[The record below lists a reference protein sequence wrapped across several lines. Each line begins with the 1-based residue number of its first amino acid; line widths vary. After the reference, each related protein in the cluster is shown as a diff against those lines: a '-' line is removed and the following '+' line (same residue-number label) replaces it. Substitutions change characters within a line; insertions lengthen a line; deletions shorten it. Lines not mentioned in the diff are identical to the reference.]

1 MAELSV
7 LDAFERY
14 GSLGPDFLTWL
25 FICSQADDPH
35 PAITSL
41 VQGVEFRGPIVL
53 SGEGGEALKVSLSGD
68 EAPNA
73 PEVRSAL
80 AEGKRIVRS
89 KLLLTIGADQFQC
102 TLNGETFDLSGL
114 KLPIPKTP
122 DWELFLSDRIQAMQ
136 HLFGILDSLFEAFL
150 AVRLAPDT
158 WKEEA
163 ARWQRWGSKDEG

>member
-7 LDAFERY
+7 LEAFERY

-25 FICSQADDPH
+25 FVSTQTEGDNPSISQY
-35 PAITSL
+35 
-41 VQGVEFRGPIVL
+41 VQEIEFRGPIVL
-53 SGEGGEALKVSLSGD
+53 MGEGGEALKVSLSGD

-89 KLLLTIGADQFQC
+89 KLLLTVGADQFQC
-102 TLNGETFDLSGL
+102 TLNAESFDLSGL

-136 HLFGILDSLFEAFL
+136 HLYGILDALFEAFL
-150 AVRLAPDT
+150 AIRLSPDL
-158 WKEEA
+158 WKKEA
-163 ARWQRWGSKDEG
+163 ELWLALAKG